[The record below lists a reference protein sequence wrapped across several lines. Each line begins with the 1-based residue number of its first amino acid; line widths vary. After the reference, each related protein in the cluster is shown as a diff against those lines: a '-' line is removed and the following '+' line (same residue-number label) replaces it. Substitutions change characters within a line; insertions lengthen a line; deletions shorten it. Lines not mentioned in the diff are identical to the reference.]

1 MKRQGALAMDRVLH
15 MIVRMVMRRLMRQG
29 VNKGID
35 MMAQRGG
42 PKFDKR
48 RTNDAVRVVRRASR
62 M

>member
-1 MKRQGALAMDRVLH
+1 MDRVLN
-15 MIVRMVMRRLMRQG
+15 MIVRMVMRRLMRKG
-29 VNKGID
+29 MNKGID

-48 RTNDAVRVVRRASR
+48 RAGDAVRVARRASR

>member
-1 MKRQGALAMDRVLH
+1 MDRVLH
-15 MIVRMVMRRLMRQG
+15 IIVRMVMRRLMRQG